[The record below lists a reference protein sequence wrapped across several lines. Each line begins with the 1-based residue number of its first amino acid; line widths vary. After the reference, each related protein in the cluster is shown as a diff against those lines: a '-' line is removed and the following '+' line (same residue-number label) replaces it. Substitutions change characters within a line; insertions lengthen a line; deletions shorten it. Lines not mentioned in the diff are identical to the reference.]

1 MIRDERETLAQRI
14 FNFYIDSSNK
24 SRKTTVNYFIKQ
36 DIARTTIYNILNKY
50 LKYEQTK
57 FLPRN
62 GRPVK
67 LLQDL
72 FDKSI

>member
-14 FNFYIDSSNK
+14 SNFYIDSSNK

>member
-1 MIRDERETLAQRI
+1 MTREERETLTQRI
-14 FNFYIDSSNK
+14 CNFYINSSNK

-36 DIARTTIYNILNKY
+36 GIARTTIYNILNKY

-62 GRPVK
+62 GRLVK

>member
-14 FNFYIDSSNK
+14 SNFYIDSSNK
-24 SRKTTVNYFIKQ
+24 SRKTTFNYFIKQ